1 MLTLKEIQLIQSAI
15 LCTLTDE
22 NMDYKM
28 YDKYIDLEDKLERMK
43 KSLS

>member
-28 YDKYIDLEDKLERMK
+28 TDKYMDLEDKLERIK